1 MLIRSW
7 LISGKS
13 MVRVKVF
20 LDTNVLLD
28 VLEGDRPS
36 TAYSNLVF
44 QAVRERLLEGVLTT
58 QSIIDASY
66 IAAKRK
72 DSDFNAFCRHI
83 LQLMH
88 FMNIESLEAIDLREA
103 FLHPTGDFEDDVQYS
118 RAIESAC
125 DLFITSDRSFKRRS
139 PDDSG
144 MQVFTPEE
152 LVRKMTAIAPS
163 SSSPAAFLTPQRGQ

>member
-1 MLIRSW
+1 
-7 LISGKS
+7 

-36 TAYSNLVF
+36 TVYSNLVF

-58 QSIIDASY
+58 QSIVDASY

-72 DSDFNAFCRHI
+72 DSDFNAFCSHI

-88 FMNIESLEAIDLREA
+88 YMNIESLDGFDLRDA
-103 FLHPTGDFEDDVQYS
+103 LLHPTGDFEDDIQYS
-118 RAIESAC
+118 RAMESAC
-125 DLFITSDRSFKRRS
+125 DIFVTSDRCFKRRFLEE
-139 PDDSG
+139 SG

-152 LVRKMTAIAPS
+152 LVQKMTPIALF
-163 SSSPAAFLTPQRGQ
+163 SSSPAEFLTPQRGL

>member
-1 MLIRSW
+1 
-7 LISGKS
+7 

-36 TAYSNLVF
+36 TVYSNLVF
-44 QAVRERLLEGVLTT
+44 EAVRERLLEGVLTT
-58 QSIIDASY
+58 QSIVDASY
-66 IAAKRK
+66 IASKRE

-83 LQLMH
+83 LLLMH
-88 FMNIESLEAIDLREA
+88 YMNIESLDAFDLRDA

-118 RAIESAC
+118 RALASDC
-125 DLFITSDRSFKRRS
+125 DIFVSSDRGFKRRS

-144 MQVFTPEE
+144 MLVYTPEE
-152 LVRKMTAIAPS
+152 LVQKMTAMAPS
-163 SSSPAAFLTPQRGQ
+163 VLSRAEFLTPQRGL